1 MFDYLIGLNFEE
13 CVKVLEEKGVEF
25 DFGEYET
32 FDTILAFIEK
42 CKAQPEEL
50 SFESDWVYIGGYWGD
65 HTCVCFDDD
74 FKVTSVEEEE
84 WD

>member
-1 MFDYLIGLNFEE
+1 MFDYLIGLSFEE
-13 CVKVLEEKGVEF
+13 CVKVLEEKSVEF

-50 SFESDWVYIGGYWGD
+50 SFEGDWIYIGGYWGD
-65 HTCVCFDDD
+65 HTCVYFDDD
-74 FKVTSVEEEE
+74 FKVSLVEKEE